1 MHKLYPLLLDNPVST
16 DDNKTTILTRDTL
29 YNKYLFVISVDEP
42 EQILIHPFS
51 KKYKHNN
58 MVNNVDVIC
67 AGEINICKDNFEL
80 ECKDKLNDLNSL
92 CNDLHMKMQGINL
105 NIGIS
110 DIIPT
115 STSNNMGGTSIEDL
129 LKQRQCEEIEQII
142 IDSIDIKPDIMIDDV
157 QY

>member
-29 YNKYLFVISVDEP
+29 YNKYLFVISVDET

-67 AGEINICKDNFEL
+67 AGEINICKDKVTIIN
-80 ECKDKLNDLNSL
+80 ECEQYLPEYTSLHYAEQLLLKMGYTNIEKFYVMHYIHHLNDLKKKYVKPELWDNY
-92 CNDLHMKMQGINL
+92 GI
-105 NIGIS
+105 
-110 DIIPT
+110 
-115 STSNNMGGTSIEDL
+115 
-129 LKQRQCEEIEQII
+129 
-142 IDSIDIKPDIMIDDV
+142 
-157 QY
+157 Y

>member
-1 MHKLYPLLLDNPVST
+1 MEKITVVKTETEELL
-16 DDNKTTILTRDTL
+16 K
-29 YNKYLFVISVDEP
+29 KISLHLEFIDS
-42 EQILIHPFS
+42 Q
-51 KKYKHNN
+51 
-58 MVNNVDVIC
+58 
-67 AGEINICKDNFEL
+67 INICKDNFEL